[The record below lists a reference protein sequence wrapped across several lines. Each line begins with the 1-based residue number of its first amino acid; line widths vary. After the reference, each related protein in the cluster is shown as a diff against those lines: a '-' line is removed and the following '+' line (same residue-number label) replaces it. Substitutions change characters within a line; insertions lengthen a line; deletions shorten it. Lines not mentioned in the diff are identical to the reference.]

1 MSDNISIIVAF
12 LLYLLFMM
20 AIGVYFF
27 IIALIICPIT
37 SRWQKTWCLGNFHEC
52 RSFIYEEWLMLMG
65 FLDLLIWLV

>member
-20 AIGVYFF
+20 QSVFIF

-37 SRWQKTWCLGNFHEC
+37 S
-52 RSFIYEEWLMLMG
+52 
-65 FLDLLIWLV
+65 